1 MENLNVFYKKYFNG
15 KLRKKLEGKCV
26 LDSLVTSLQ
35 LVHGQKMPKKVS
47 KIFFVRGPIEKKV
60 SHLTIILKIFK
71 FLKGIRE

>member
-35 LVHGQKMPKKVS
+35 LVHGQKMPKKGQQD
-47 KIFFVRGPIEKKV
+47 FFLYEDQLKK
-60 SHLTIILKIFK
+60 K
-71 FLKGIRE
+71 FHT